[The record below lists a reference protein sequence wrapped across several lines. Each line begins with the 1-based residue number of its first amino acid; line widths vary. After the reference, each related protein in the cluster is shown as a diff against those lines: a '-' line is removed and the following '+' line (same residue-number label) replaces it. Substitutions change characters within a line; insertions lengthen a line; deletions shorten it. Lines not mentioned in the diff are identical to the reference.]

1 MTETMQYAR
10 LTGNL
15 LDCENK
21 HIMHHSASAVESGPW
36 NDCLAIA
43 RQLLAQNMNFR
54 MTVRVG
60 SLSFS
65 LDATKA
71 RNILLSTDS
80 PEVRKTRKSPSTR
93 ARNRLRLERFLAK
106 KKASTI
112 PASSSP
118 EPDCGGCPLELPG
131 SAPNQTA
138 PDGKGQTS
146 SEINLPTTSQAIGGQ
161 RLVLNGSGSKVISE
175 IQKAAEA
182 NALKVATLR
191 NDMEKHKK
199 LNGSLEEVAA
209 STAALHEETE
219 RNVARI
225 LKRMKNLKFLWMMAL
240 IGESTAT
247 QCFYD
252 ICHLAKQG
260 RALLPNS

>member
-1 MTETMQYAR
+1 MTETLQYAR
-10 LTGNL
+10 LTQSNL

-21 HIMHHSASAVESGPW
+21 YIMHLSASAMEIGPW

-43 RQLLAQNMNFR
+43 RQLLATNMDFC

-65 LDATKA
+65 LDARKA

-80 PEVRKTRKSPSTR
+80 PGVRKTRKSPSTR

-106 KKASTI
+106 KKASTV

-118 EPDCGGCPLELPG
+118 EPDCGGRPLELPRI
-131 SAPNQTA
+131 APNQTA

-146 SEINLPTTSQAIGGQ
+146 SEINLPTTSEAVMEEGQ
-161 RLVLNGSGSKVISE
+161 RLVLNGSRSKVISATE
-175 IQKAAEA
+175 IQQAAEA
-182 NALKVATLR
+182 NALKAAALL

-199 LNGSLEEVAA
+199 HNGSLEELAA

-219 RNVARI
+219 RKQARI
-225 LKRMKNLKFLWMMAL
+225 RKNIKK
-240 IGESTAT
+240 S
-247 QCFYD
+247 
-252 ICHLAKQG
+252 KV
-260 RALLPNS
+260 LLPDGSYW

>member
-1 MTETMQYAR
+1 
-10 LTGNL
+10 
-15 LDCENK
+15 
-21 HIMHHSASAVESGPW
+21 MHLSASAVEIGPW

-43 RQLLAQNMNFR
+43 RQLLETNMDFC

-65 LDATKA
+65 LDARKA

-80 PEVRKTRKSPSTR
+80 PGVRKTRKSPSTR

-106 KKASTI
+106 KKASTV

-118 EPDCGGCPLELPG
+118 EPDCGGHPLELPRI
-131 SAPNQTA
+131 APNQTA
-138 PDGKGQTS
+138 PDEKGRTS
-146 SEINLPTTSQAIGGQ
+146 SEINLPTTSKAVMEEGQ
-161 RLVLNGSGSKVISE
+161 RRVLNGSRSKVIPVTE
-175 IQKAAEA
+175 IQQAAEA
-182 NALKVATLR
+182 NALKAAALL

-225 LKRMKNLKFLWMMAL
+225 LKKMKKSKVPLDDGSLW
-240 IGESTAT
+240 
-247 QCFYD
+247 
-252 ICHLAKQG
+252 
-260 RALLPNS
+260 

>member
-1 MTETMQYAR
+1 
-10 LTGNL
+10 
-15 LDCENK
+15 
-21 HIMHHSASAVESGPW
+21 MHLSASAVEIGPW

-43 RQLLAQNMNFR
+43 RQLLATNMDFC

-65 LDATKA
+65 LDARKA

-80 PEVRKTRKSPSTR
+80 PGVRKTRKSPSTR

-106 KKASTI
+106 KKASTV

-118 EPDCGGCPLELPG
+118 EPDCGGHPLELPRI
-131 SAPNQTA
+131 APNQTA
-138 PDGKGQTS
+138 PDEKGRTS
-146 SEINLPTTSQAIGGQ
+146 SEINLPTTSEAVMEGQ
-161 RLVLNGSGSKVISE
+161 RRVLNGSRSKVIPATE
-175 IQKAAEA
+175 IQQAAEA
-182 NALKVATLR
+182 NALKAATLL

-225 LKRMKNLKFLWMMAL
+225 LKKMKKSKVPLDDGSLW
-240 IGESTAT
+240 
-247 QCFYD
+247 
-252 ICHLAKQG
+252 
-260 RALLPNS
+260 